1 MVVEF
6 PNIEH
11 YKGDTFKQIPMTYK
25 VNGVAQDLTGA
36 IIRMQLRKEKDGVSY
51 LELTSVGNAG
61 ITITNASAGSFKI
74 NTQIIDIQA
83 GNYTYDIEFNINGV
97 IETLIKGDF
106 IITNDVTR

>member
-1 MVVEF
+1 MVEF

-11 YKGDTFKQIPMTYK
+11 YKGDTFKQIPMVYK
-25 VNGVAQDLTGA
+25 LNGTPQDLTGA

-51 LELTSVGNAG
+51 LELTSVDDAG
-61 ITITNASAGSFKI
+61 ITITDALNGAFKI
-74 NTQIIDIQA
+74 NEQIIDIQS
-83 GNYTYDIEFNINGV
+83 GNYIYDIEFNINGV

>member
-1 MVVEF
+1 MVEF

-11 YKGDTFKQIPMTYK
+11 YKGDTFKQIPMVYK
-25 VNGVAQDLTGA
+25 LNGTPHNLTGA
-36 IIRMQLRKEKDGVSY
+36 VIRMQLRKEKDGVSY
-51 LELTSVGNAG
+51 LVLTSVGSAG
-61 ITITNASAGSFKI
+61 ITITNAVGGAFKI

-83 GNYTYDIEFNINGV
+83 GNYVYDIEFNINGV

>member
-1 MVVEF
+1 MVEF

-11 YKGDTFKQIPMTYK
+11 YKGDTFKQIPMVYK
-25 VNGVAQDLTGA
+25 TNGVPQDLTGA

-51 LELTSVGNAG
+51 LELTSVDDSG
-61 ITITNASAGSFKI
+61 ITITDAVNGAFKI
-74 NTQIIDIQA
+74 NEQIIDIQS
-83 GNYTYDIEFNINGV
+83 GNYIYDIEFNINGV

>member
-1 MVVEF
+1 MVEF

-11 YKGDTFKQIPMTYK
+11 YKGDTFKQIPMVYK
-25 VNGVAQDLTGA
+25 LNGVAQNLTGA

-51 LELTSVGNAG
+51 LELTSVANAG
-61 ITITNASAGSFKI
+61 ITITNASGGGFKI
-74 NTQIIDIQA
+74 NTQMIDIQA
-83 GNYTYDIEFNINGV
+83 GNYVYDIEFNIGGV

>member
-1 MVVEF
+1 MVEF

-11 YKGDTFKQIPMTYK
+11 YKGDTFKQIPMVYK
-25 VNGVAQDLTGA
+25 LNGTPQDLTGA

-51 LELTSVGNAG
+51 LVLTSVGNAG
-61 ITITNASAGSFKI
+61 ITITDAVNGAFKI
-74 NTQIIDIQA
+74 NEQIIDIQS
-83 GNYTYDIEFNINGV
+83 GNYIYDIEFNINGV

>member
-1 MVVEF
+1 MAEF

-11 YKGDTFKQIPMTYK
+11 YKGDTFKQVLMVYR
-25 VNGVAQDLTGA
+25 VNGIAQNLTGA

-51 LELTSVGNAG
+51 LELTSVANAG
-61 ITITNASAGSFKI
+61 ITITDAVNGAFKI
-74 NTQIIDIQA
+74 NTQVIDINA
-83 GNYTYDIEFNINGV
+83 GNYIYDIEFNIGGV

>member
-1 MVVEF
+1 MADF

-11 YKGDTFKQIPMTYK
+11 YKGDTFKQIPMVYRL
-25 VNGVAQDLTGA
+25 NGFPQDLTGT

-51 LELTSVGNAG
+51 LVLTSVANAG
-61 ITITNASAGSFKI
+61 ITITNAANGAFKI

-83 GNYTYDIEFNINGV
+83 GNYIYDIEFNINGV

-106 IITNDVTR
+106 ILTNDVTR

>member
-1 MVVEF
+1 MADF

-11 YKGDTFKQIPMTYK
+11 YKGDTFKQIPMVYK
-25 VNGVAQDLTGA
+25 LNGTPQNLTGA

-61 ITITNASAGSFKI
+61 ITITNAVNGAFKI
-74 NTQIIDIQA
+74 NEQMIDIQA
-83 GNYTYDIEFNINGV
+83 GNYVYDMEFNIGGV

-106 IITNDVTR
+106 ILTNDVTR

>member
-1 MVVEF
+1 MAEF

-11 YKGDTFKQIPMTYK
+11 YKGDTFKQVLMVYK
-25 VNGVAQDLTGA
+25 VNGIAQNLTGA

-51 LELTSVGNAG
+51 LELTSVANAG
-61 ITITNASAGSFKI
+61 ITITDAVNGAFKI
-74 NTQIIDIQA
+74 NTQIIDINA
-83 GNYTYDIEFNINGV
+83 GNYIYDIEFNIGGV

>member
-1 MVVEF
+1 MAEF

-11 YKGDTFKQIPMTYK
+11 YKGDTFKQVLMVYK
-25 VNGVAQDLTGA
+25 VNGVAQNLTGA

-51 LELTSVGNAG
+51 LELTSVANAG
-61 ITITNASAGSFKI
+61 ITITDAVNGAFKI
-74 NTQIIDIQA
+74 NTQIIDINA
-83 GNYTYDIEFNINGV
+83 GNYIYDIEFNIGGV

>member
-1 MVVEF
+1 MADF

-11 YKGDTFKQIPMTYK
+11 YKGDTFKQIPMVYNLNGSP
-25 VNGVAQDLTGA
+25 VNLTGA

-51 LELTSVGNAG
+51 LDLTSVDNAG
-61 ITITNASAGSFKI
+61 ITITNASTGSFKI
-74 NTQIIDIQA
+74 NTQIIDIPA
-83 GNYTYDIEFNINGV
+83 GNYIYDIEFNIGGV

>member
-1 MVVEF
+1 MADF

-11 YKGDTFKQIPMTYK
+11 YKGDTFKQIPMVYK
-25 VNGVAQDLTGA
+25 VNGVPQDLTGA

-51 LELTSVGNAG
+51 LELTSVGNLG
-61 ITITNASAGSFKI
+61 ISITDSVNGGFKI
-74 NTQIIDIQA
+74 NTQVISIPA
-83 GNYTYDIEFNINGV
+83 GNYIYDIEFNIGGV

>member
-1 MVVEF
+1 MADF

-11 YKGDTFKQIPMTYK
+11 YKGDTFKQIPMVYN
-25 VNGVAQDLTGA
+25 VNGAPQDLTGA

-51 LELTSVGNAG
+51 LELTSVASAG
-61 ITITNASAGSFKI
+61 ITITDAVNGAFKI
-74 NTQIIDIQA
+74 NTQIINIQA
-83 GNYTYDIEFNINGV
+83 GNYIYDIEFNIGGV